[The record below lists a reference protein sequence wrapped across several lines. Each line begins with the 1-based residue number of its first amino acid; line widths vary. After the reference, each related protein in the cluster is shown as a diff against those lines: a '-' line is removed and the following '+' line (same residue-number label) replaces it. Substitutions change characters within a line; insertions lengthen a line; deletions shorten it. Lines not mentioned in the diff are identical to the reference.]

1 MAGRGNGQ
9 IGDLLGWSPVGE
21 RAEARRGSWPR
32 VPHGDEGGTQALRA
46 PGEDGHLR
54 GHLGRLSEGLRG
66 PYLPRGTRVQFT
78 ALMLMLPEFR
88 GFLLSCVSALLKAR
102 NFLQDLGR
110 KEVQVPARG
119 RPVQRCSR
127 APAPASCLQTRV
139 PTPSGRVRHC
149 RRLGGLGG
157 LGPESCHTAWKHFPP
172 FSQRLRNWFHEK
184 SLRLRALGSQP
195 TPRGVV
201 ASLVLGLL
209 I

>member
-139 PTPSGRVRHC
+139 PTPSGRVYVTAAGS
-149 RRLGGLGG
+149 GGLGG
-157 LGPESCHTAWKHFPP
+157 SGQRAVTPP
-172 FSQRLRNWFHEK
+172 GSI
-184 SLRLRALGSQP
+184 SLHSHRDLETGFMKNHCA
-195 TPRGVV
+195 
-201 ASLVLGLL
+201 
-209 I
+209 